1 MPTLRLVVDTN
12 VFVSAIILPLS
23 VPRRAVD
30 QALDNGVLLFS
41 AATIAEL
48 EEVLRR
54 PKFDRYVIREERQFF
69 LSQLASTAEF
79 VQIIQLVRE
88 CRDPKDDKFLEV
100 ALNGRADVIVTGDAD
115 LLGIHP
121 WRGIE
126 VLSPAKYLKNRLR

>member
-23 VPRRAVD
+23 LPRRAVD

>member
-100 ALNGRADVIVTGDAD
+100 ALNGRVDVIVTGDAD

-121 WRGIE
+121 WRE
-126 VLSPAKYLKNRLR
+126 VTILSPAFYLQK